1 MNNTSLFSYS
11 TNILV
16 RLLAVNMK
24 NGLTPK
30 IRKFHGRIQ
39 NMYLEFID
47 HPMDLVHRPFREP
60 VHGLALWTTP
70 NF

>member
-1 MNNTSLFSYS
+1 MNNTLLFSYS

-16 RLLAVNMK
+16 RLLAVNIK

-39 NMYLEFID
+39 NMYREFMD
-47 HPMDLVHRPFREP
+47 HPMDLVHGPFRAP
-60 VHGLALWTTP
+60 GPWTSAVDHP
-70 NF
+70 

>member
-1 MNNTSLFSYS
+1 MNNTLLFSYS

-30 IRKFHGRIQ
+30 IRKFHGRTQ
-39 NMYLEFID
+39 NMYREFMD
-47 HPMDLVHRPFREP
+47 HPMDPFAHPVHR
-60 VHGLALWTTP
+60 LALWTTP

>member
-39 NMYLEFID
+39 NMYLEFMD